1 MAFIRRPEGGGMK
14 RLRRRTIVAVLIG
27 TAGVLLVLLLSP
39 SASNFRSAYST
50 DSFYYLRNM
59 EILEARVKS
68 GLPIST
74 IERYQYRVAAWPKSE
89 EEEAKAREL
98 CGSGPNYE
106 PWFQQPVELRSEHDE
121 DKLIYETF
129 FKWLGDEVT
138 KRDYIFV
145 ELGGY
150 NGLTGSN
157 SRFFDVCLGWQGAL
171 VEANPMIF
179 PQLKRNRL
187 NAHRMSFAATC
198 SDDNPNETVE
208 YFKVKWRNAAQVPH
222 VPSIFHNLPKTRR
235 VQVPCGSLTPILST
249 LFPGKTIQFMNVDVS
264 GAEHLVLE
272 NFDFAAVPV
281 EIVLVKW
288 FQQQFCEDDNCD
300 KRKRIGE
307 VMADAGYKN
316 EFSGFLNK
324 YDLFLRHDSPFMSMV
339 R

>member
-1 MAFIRRPEGGGMK
+1 MAFIRRSEGSS
-14 RLRRRTIVAVLIG
+14 RFARRTTIVAVLIV
-27 TAGVLLVLLLSP
+27 TAVALLVLLLVP
-39 SASNFRSAYST
+39 SASDFRNMYST

-59 EILEARVKS
+59 EMLEARVKS
-68 GLPIST
+68 GLPLST
-74 IERYQYRVAAWPKSE
+74 IERYQYRAATWPKSE
-89 EEEAKAREL
+89 EEEAKAREV
-98 CGSGPNYE
+98 CGSGPDYE
-106 PWFQQPVELRSEHDE
+106 KWFQQPVELRSEHDE
-121 DKLIYETF
+121 DRLIYETF

-138 KRDYIFV
+138 RRDYIFV

-150 NGLTGSN
+150 DGLRASN
-157 SRFFDVCLGWQGAL
+157 SRFFDVCLGWQGVL

-187 NAHRMSFAATC
+187 NAHRMSFAASC
-198 SDDNPNETVE
+198 SDDNPHETVE
-208 YFKVKWRNAAQVPH
+208 YFKVKWSNAAQVPH
-222 VPSIFHNLPKTRR
+222 VPSIYHNLPATRR

-272 NFDFAAVPV
+272 NINFSAVPV

-288 FQQQFCEDDNCD
+288 FHQQFCVEDCE
-300 KRKRIGE
+300 KRKRITE
-307 VMADAGYKN
+307 VMADAGYRN

-324 YDLFLRHDSPFMSMV
+324 YDLFLRQDSPFISMV

>member
-1 MAFIRRPEGGGMK
+1 MAFIRRPAVST
-14 RLRRRTIVAVLIG
+14 RLSRKTIVAVLIG
-27 TAGVLLVLLLSP
+27 TAVVLLVLLLAP
-39 SASNFRSAYST
+39 SASDLRSAYST

-59 EILEARVKS
+59 EILEARLKS

-74 IERYQYRVAAWPKSE
+74 IERYQYRVASWPKSE
-89 EEEAKAREL
+89 EEEAQAGEQ
-98 CGSGPNYE
+98 CGTGPNYE
-106 PWFQQPVELRSEHDE
+106 KWFQQSFELRSEFDE

-138 KRDYIFV
+138 KRDFIFV
-145 ELGGY
+145 ELGGF

-187 NAHRMSFAATC
+187 NAHRMSFAASC
-198 SDDNPNETVE
+198 SDDDPHETVE
-208 YFKVKWRNAAQVPH
+208 YFKVKWRSAALTSL
-222 VPSIFHNLPKTRR
+222 PSIFHDRPATRR
-235 VQVPCGSLTPILST
+235 VQVPCGSLTPILAT
-249 LFPGKTIQFMNVDVS
+249 LFPGKPVQFMNVDVS
-264 GAEHLVLE
+264 GAEDLVLE
-272 NFDFAAVPV
+272 HFDFAAVPV

-288 FQQQFCEDDNCD
+288 FQQQYCEDDCE
-300 KRKRIGE
+300 KRKRIAQ
-307 VMADAGYKN
+307 VMADAGYRS

-324 YDLFLRHDSPFMSMV
+324 YDLYIRHDSPFVSMV